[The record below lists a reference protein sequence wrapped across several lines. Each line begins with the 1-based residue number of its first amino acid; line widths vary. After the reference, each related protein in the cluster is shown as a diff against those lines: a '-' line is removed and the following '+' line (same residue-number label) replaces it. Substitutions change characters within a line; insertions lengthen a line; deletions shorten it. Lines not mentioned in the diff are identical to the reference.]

1 MSIYHHPWFM
11 FSHLCGILEYPY
23 LAVWWFYAAFGKRE
37 KTCNKSFVGTIFRV
51 ETNDLGWHIP
61 TKWRQ
66 IFTIGPFQPACTC
79 TLLNLQ
85 KKEKKQQKKIWFE
98 NWVARQIPVKHTLDG
113 VGGWRPQY
121 QLSIRS
127 PRWWLMT
134 SIRRSAI
141 VAPTSYVTAR
151 LVIKARFNPATWTRE
166 RGMFFFSVPLKMVLL
181 LPNIEPG
188 HATYLVI

>member
-23 LAVWWFYAAFGKRE
+23 LAVWWFYAAFGKRG
-37 KTCNKSFVGTIFRV
+37 KNKSFVATIFRV

-85 KKEKKQQKKIWFE
+85 KKEKKQQKKILVWKL
-98 NWVARQIPVKHTLDG
+98 NSSSNPCKTHSRRSRA
-113 VGGWRPQY
+113 GGWRPQY

-166 RGMFFFSVPLKMVLL
+166 RGMFFFLVPLKMVLL
-181 LPNIEPG
+181 LANI
-188 HATYLVI
+188 

>member
-23 LAVWWFYAAFGKRE
+23 LAVWWFYAAFGKRG
-37 KTCNKSFVGTIFRV
+37 KSFVATIFRV

-85 KKEKKQQKKIWFE
+85 KKQQKKIWFE
-98 NWVARQIPVKHTLDG
+98 NWIARQIPVKHTLDG

-134 SIRRSAI
+134 SISARPLSPPQVMWRLDSLSRRASI
-141 VAPTSYVTAR
+141 RP
-151 LVIKARFNPATWTRE
+151 
-166 RGMFFFSVPLKMVLL
+166 RGLASEGCSSFWFHWKWFCF
-181 LPNIEPG
+181 
-188 HATYLVI
+188 